1 MNSYLFSELEP
12 TANVVD
18 FVALIFQIWPM
29 GATSSWLLCPHDS
42 LSNIYFQAPQNFLG
56 LVM

>member
-29 GATSSWLLCPHDS
+29 GATSSWPLCPQDS